1 MKLVIQ
7 RVNKARVGVG
17 GKMLSEIGKGL
28 FVLIGIHMHDTMEQA
43 DILAEKLVKLR
54 VMPDK
59 DDKMN
64 LAVGDLNASILVVPQ
79 FTLYADTKGANRPSF
94 SNAASPEI
102 AQPIYEHFVD
112 KIRGGSGINV
122 QTGQFGE
129 HMDIHAELDGPV
141 TIIIES

>member
-7 RVNKARVGVG
+7 RVNKARVEVG

-28 FVLIGIHMHDTMEQA
+28 FVLVGVYMHDTREQA

-64 LAVGDLNASILVVPQ
+64 LTVGDIKASILVVPQ

-94 SNAASPEI
+94 SNAARPEI
-102 AQPIYEHFVD
+102 AQPIYEHFIEQT
-112 KIRGGSGINV
+112 KKYKGINV

-129 HMDIHAELDGPV
+129 HMDIYTELDGPV
-141 TIIIES
+141 TIIMES